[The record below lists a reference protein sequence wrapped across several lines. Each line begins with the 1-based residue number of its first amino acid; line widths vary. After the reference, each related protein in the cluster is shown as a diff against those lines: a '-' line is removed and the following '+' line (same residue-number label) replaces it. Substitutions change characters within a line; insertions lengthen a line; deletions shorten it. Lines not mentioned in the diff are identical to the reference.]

1 MSATERLLDGIDGP
15 DDLKR
20 LAPGEL
26 KRLAGEIRA
35 EIIDVVARNG
45 GHLAPN
51 MGVVELTIA
60 LHRVFDSP
68 RDKLVWDVGHQAYV
82 HKLLTGRRE
91 RFRTLRQT
99 DGCPGFLS
107 RDESAHDAFG
117 AGHAG
122 TALSAALGLAAARD
136 RQGGEGHVVAIL
148 GDGSLGCGISL
159 EALNHVAETTRRLVI
174 ILNDN
179 KMSISPNVGAM
190 ARYLSHIIAGR
201 RYNQLKRR
209 IRGMV
214 RSIPRV
220 GDGIAHAV
228 ARVEEAAKSM
238 LAPGVIFEELGIRYV
253 GPIDGHD
260 LPELLHALAGVRE
273 FDQPAIVHVVTEKGR
288 GYRHAVDQPERFHGL
303 ACFDPDSGKGVKPS
317 EGPTFSDAFG
327 EAVCALAAAHP
338 EVVAVTAAMRCGTGL
353 SAFAE
358 RFPGRLYDVGI
369 AEEHAVV
376 FAAGL
381 AAGGQRPVVAIYATF
396 LQRALDCVFHDVCLQ
411 RLPVILCL
419 DRAGVV
425 EDGPTHHGIH
435 DLGFLRGLPNLSV
448 LAPRD
453 GTELAMMLAAA
464 YAQAAPVAIRYPR
477 AAAPRGLPPPSP
489 LAWGRAEILRPGTDL
504 ALWGMGAEAA
514 TALGVAEILAG
525 RGLQAAVVN
534 PRFLQP
540 LDAALLAEQAAA
552 MPVVTIEDHQAEPGL
567 GGAVA
572 FALAGRPHRSL
583 RHFGWGRDVVPHGQ
597 VEDLRARAGLTP
609 EAIAVAIAADWP
621 SAP

>member
-1 MSATERLLDGIDGP
+1 MSPSERLLDDIGDP
-15 DDLKR
+15 ADLKR
-20 LAPGEL
+20 LAAANLP
-26 KRLAGEIRA
+26 RLASEIRA

-68 RDKLVWDVGHQAYV
+68 RDQLVWDVGHQAYV
-82 HKLLTGRRE
+82 HKLLTGRRAQ
-91 RFRTLRQT
+91 FRTLRQT
-99 DGCPGFLS
+99 DGCLGFLS

-136 RQGGEGHVVAIL
+136 RQDGDGHVVAIL

-159 EALNHVAETTRRLVI
+159 EALNHVAETTRRLI
-174 ILNDN
+174 IVLNDN

-201 RYNQLKRR
+201 RYNQFKRH
-209 IRGMV
+209 V
-214 RSIPRV
+214 RDLVLSIPGV
-220 GDGIAHAV
+220 GDNIAHAV
-228 ARVEEAAKSM
+228 ARLEEAAKSM

-260 LPELLHALAGVRE
+260 LPELIHALTGVKE

-288 GYRHAVDQPERFHGL
+288 GYRHAEDQPERFHGL
-303 ACFDPDSGKGVKPS
+303 ACFDPDSGKSVKAS

-327 EAVCALAAAHP
+327 EATRALAEAHAN
-338 EVVAVTAAMRCGTGL
+338 VVAVTAAMRCGTGL
-353 SAFAE
+353 AAFADQFPE
-358 RFPGRLYDVGI
+358 RFYDVGI

-411 RLPVILCL
+411 RLPVIFGI
-419 DRAGVV
+419 DRAGIV

-435 DLGFLRGLPNLSV
+435 DLGFLRTLPNLAV

-453 GTELAMMLAAA
+453 GAELAAMLAAA

-477 AAAPRGLPPPSP
+477 ATIPAGLPPSAP
-489 LAWGRAEILRPGTDL
+489 LAWGKAEILRPGTDL

-514 TALGVAEILAG
+514 TAWRVAEILAG
-525 RGLQAAVVN
+525 HGIQAAVVN

-540 LDAALLAEQAAA
+540 LDTDLLHAQAAT
-552 MPVVTIEDHQAEPGL
+552 MPVVTIEDHQVESGL
-567 GGAVA
+567 AAAVA
-572 FALAGRPHRSL
+572 FALRDRPHAPL
-583 RHFGWGRDVVPHGQ
+583 RHFGWGRDIVPHGQ
-597 VEDLRARAGLTP
+597 VSELRARAGLVP
-609 EAIAVAIAADWP
+609 EAIAQAIIGARA
-621 SAP
+621 